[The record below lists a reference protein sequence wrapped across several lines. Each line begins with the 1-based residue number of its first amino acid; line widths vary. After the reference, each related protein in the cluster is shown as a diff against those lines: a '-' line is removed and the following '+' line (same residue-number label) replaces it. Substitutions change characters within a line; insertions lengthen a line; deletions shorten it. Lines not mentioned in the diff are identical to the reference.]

1 MLPSLPKKNK
11 RKESDLGTW
20 FTKWFFTRPMP
31 NGDYELK
38 DTRGKNY
45 LNYNEITEDQ
55 INSALRTQSTKGNL
69 IRIINGTPGS
79 PDYKFTKNGQAFFV
93 IRYPKS
99 VEIIT
104 IENLLFERDRN
115 KKIKSLTY
123 LRAKAIS
130 TISI

>member
-1 MLPSLPKKNK
+1 MLPNLPKKNK
-11 RKESDLGTW
+11 RKEADLGTW
-20 FTKWFFTRPMP
+20 FTKWFFTRSMP

-45 LNYNEITEDQ
+45 LNYSEITDDQ
-55 INSALRTQSTKGNL
+55 INSALRTQSSKGNL

-93 IRYPKS
+93 VRYPKS

-104 IENLLFERDRN
+104 VENLLFERDRN
-115 KKIKSLTY
+115 KKKKSLTAV
-123 LRAKAIS
+123 RAKAIS